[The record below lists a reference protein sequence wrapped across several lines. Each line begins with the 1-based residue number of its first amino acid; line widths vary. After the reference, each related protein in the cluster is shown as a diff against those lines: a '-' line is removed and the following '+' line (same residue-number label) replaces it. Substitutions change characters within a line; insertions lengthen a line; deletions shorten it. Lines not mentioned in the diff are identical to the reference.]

1 MEKKIEQ
8 LENRISFK
16 DRYLFNLQDDILS
29 SLKLMY
35 FDSLTLEEISE
46 ERGKK
51 YMLEHSEDLNFLS
64 LSHNPV
70 TVKPTPRSKIN
81 DKKNE
86 NDISDSE
93 SNKDFIKYNEKR
105 KERNL
110 EPISEED
117 FEKIM
122 DQLSLSGSETEP
134 SEDETGGILDNKD
147 SKSEDITKD
156 HVNTKTSNIVPEGQD
171 SSISFLNTRSPFVL
185 LKSADLPDDFCYGLY
200 KTTVNA
206 LSPKADPLGV
216 LKQWNKPENKSKLAD
231 KMSALFMIGGGHFAG
246 AIISHKPIETKGNK
260 GTQQELE
267 LQSVSLLQHKT
278 YHRYTT
284 RRKQG
289 GSQSTMDNSKGKAKS
304 AGSTLRRYNEQELT
318 KDVRDLLSQWKP
330 LLDRCENIFIK
341 ASGATSHKTLIGYSD
356 APIATGDPRIKAFP
370 FTTKRPTT
378 SEIKRA
384 WCELT
389 HLHIMKKPAADTK
402 TREKLLKL
410 QRSLENSKQ
419 TNSNHSVNTVEE
431 TENEKYTNELI
442 SLLKKSKAPA
452 LINYV
457 KKKKL
462 SPNFQFE
469 PSSKYFKTPTMLH
482 YASANGFSHMCLI
495 LLKNLKADP
504 TIKNAAERTAFE
516 LANQKQTEYNF
527 QIARNDLGES
537 YCNWEDAGV
546 PQPMTKEQVDGI
558 LKETLDNEEQE
569 KEALMEQGLKE
580 AKEKIKEDKLK
591 RFGQPKYLNGGLSN
605 VVTEEM
611 NLNSLTPEQKIKVMR
626 EQRARAAEA
635 RMKKLAK

>member
-16 DRYLFNLQDDILS
+16 DRYLFNLQNDILS

-46 ERGKK
+46 EKGKK

-64 LSHNPV
+64 LSHNPII
-70 TVKPTPRSKIN
+70 VKPTPRRKIN

-86 NDISDSE
+86 NDVSDPE
-93 SNKDFIKYNEKR
+93 DNKHFIKYNEKR

-110 EPISEED
+110 EPMSEEN

-122 DQLSLSGSETEP
+122 DQLSLSGSETES
-134 SEDETGGILDNKD
+134 SEDEEGLLNDNDSESKDTNKD
-147 SKSEDITKD
+147 PAS
-156 HVNTKTSNIVPEGQD
+156 TKTSNISSEGQD

-185 LKSADLPDDFCYGLY
+185 LKSADLPDEFCYGLY

-216 LKQWNKPENKSKLAD
+216 LRQWNKQENKSKLAD

-260 GTQQELE
+260 GTPQELE
-267 LQSVSLLQHKT
+267 LQSVSLLEHKT

-289 GSQSTMDNSKGKAKS
+289 GSQSAMDNSKGKAKS

-318 KDVRDLLSQWKP
+318 KDVRDLLAQWKP
-330 LLDRCENIFIK
+330 LLDKCENIFIK
-341 ASGATSHKTLIGYSD
+341 ASGATSHKTLIGYPD
-356 APIATGDPRIKAFP
+356 APIVTGDPRIKAFP

-389 HLHIMKKPAADTK
+389 HLHIMKKPTADTK
-402 TREKLLKL
+402 AREKILKL
-410 QRSLENSKQ
+410 QQSLENSKQ
-419 TNSNHSVNTVEE
+419 TNANHLANKVEE
-431 TENEKYTNELI
+431 TENEKHTNELI

-457 KKKKL
+457 RKNKL
-462 SPNFQFE
+462 SPSFQFE
-469 PSSKYFKTPTMLH
+469 PTSKYFKTPTMLH

-516 LANQKQTEYNF
+516 LANQKQTKYNF

-546 PQPMTKEQVDGI
+546 PEPMTKEQVDVI

-569 KEALMEQGLKE
+569 KEALMQQGLKE
-580 AKEKIKEDKLK
+580 AKEKIEEDKLK
-591 RFGQPKYLNGGLSN
+591 RFGQPKYLNTGLSN

-611 NLNSLTPEQKIKVMR
+611 NLNSLTPEQKMKVMR

-635 RMKKLAK
+635 RMKKFAK